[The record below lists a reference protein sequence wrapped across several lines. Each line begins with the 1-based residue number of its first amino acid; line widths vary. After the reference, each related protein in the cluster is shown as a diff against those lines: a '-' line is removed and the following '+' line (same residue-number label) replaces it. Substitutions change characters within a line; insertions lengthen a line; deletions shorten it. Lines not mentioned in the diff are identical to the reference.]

1 MKVLIDPKAFFEL
14 SKKSNAIVLDASRPK
29 PGQKD
34 FERKEFIANSL
45 IFNYAAE
52 FAREGAVLPNTLPS
66 SEQFEREAQKLGIN
80 KDSILLIY
88 DAHGIF
94 SAPRAWFMFYLM
106 GARDIHVLNGGL
118 PAWEAQGYP
127 LVSEP
132 IRAKH
137 KGNFKANLNTDKL
150 IEIQD
155 IYAES
160 KSGKSRTLDA
170 RGAGRFSGK
179 NPEPRTGIR
188 SGHIPKSIN
197 LPYTNLLE
205 NNQYKAL
212 ENLKSYFK
220 DIEQDKTINFTC
232 GSGVTACIL
241 ALAYYELGHENF
253 KLYDGS
259 WTEYGQSTFEVET
272 E

>member
-1 MKVLIDPKAFFEL
+1 MKVLIDPQMFFEL
-14 SKKSNAIVLDASRPK
+14 SKNPNAIVLDASRPK
-29 PGQKD
+29 PGQKV
-34 FERKEFIANSL
+34 FERKEFIENSI

-52 FAREGAVLPNTLPS
+52 FAKEDAVLPNTLPS
-66 SEQFEREAQKLGIN
+66 AEQFEREAQKLGIN
-80 KDSILLIY
+80 QDSILLIY

-106 GARDIHVLNGGL
+106 GAQNIHVLNGGL
-118 PAWEAQGYP
+118 PAWKAQGYP

-132 IRAKH
+132 IRAEH
-137 KGNFKANLNTDKL
+137 KGNFKTDLNADKI

-155 IYAES
+155 IYTQS
-160 KSGKSRTLDA
+160 TQGNSVTLDA

-179 NPEPRTGIR
+179 NPEPRPGIR
-188 SGHIPKSIN
+188 SGHIPKSRN
-197 LPYTNLLE
+197 LPYTLLVE
-205 NNQYKAL
+205 NNQYKTL
-212 ENLKSYFK
+212 ENLKPYFK
-220 DIEQDKTINFTC
+220 DLEEDKPVNFTC

-253 KLYDGS
+253 KIYDGS